1 MTARPD
7 TGWLEEFMA
16 HDYLPLVAAMALVC
30 HDRGYAEDAVQEA
43 ACRAVLA
50 VDRGRSLE
58 TPAAWIRVVAL
69 NLTRNRLRST
79 LRERRAVARLG
90 SGSGSGDDSASWP
103 SVDRSLDLQQAVATL
118 PRREREAV
126 ALFYRLDLP
135 IVEVAASM
143 GVTEGTVKTLLHRA
157 RQSLATALGTGSEG

>member
-1 MTARPD
+1 
-7 TGWLEEFMA
+7 MA
-16 HDYLPLVAAMALVC
+16 EDYLPLVAAMTLVC

-50 VDRGRSLE
+50 SERGRAPD

-79 LRERRAVARLG
+79 LRERRAIGRLRAG
-90 SGSGSGDDSASWP
+90 AETDSGLWP
-103 SVDRSLDLQQAVATL
+103 AVDRSLDLQQAVAAL

-135 IVEVAASM
+135 VVEVAESM

-157 RQSLATALGTGSEG
+157 RKALAATLAPEPER